1 MRFILWGALHG
12 VALAIHKW
20 VMGLIPSCKA
30 AGAEMPVWRR
40 IIGICLT
47 FHVVCFGWILFRA
60 TSMQHVGEMLS
71 QIVTQFHPE
80 VFPQFVWGYKGVFS
94 LMLIGYIIHFLPRG
108 WENRLRQMVSD
119 SPVLVQA
126 FFLAAAIYLVV
137 QLKSAGVQPFIYFQF

>member
-12 VALAIHKW
+12 VALAIQKW

-30 AGAEMPVWRR
+30 TGAEMPVWRR

-47 FHVVCFGWILFRA
+47 FHVVCLGWILFRA

-126 FFLAAAIYLVV
+126 FFLAVAIYLVG